1 MKNKKLIPIVL
12 LSTLMLSACSN
23 DIIAKPTDYDNP
35 LVVNTGSDKLNSD
48 VANNITSIIY
58 DAMRD
63 NGTLAKDVLDEILL
77 QIAYSVYGTYE
88 ELKTEGAT
96 ATSASDAFLENHKIY
111 HVLDADGNRVTDK
124 KAEEQRRV
132 HDVLNEIEKRIAED
146 MYDQIAGSYQRDG
159 YFYEQDFLYAL
170 KNKLEPVTFSVS
182 DSALFHDKYLV
193 IPELK
198 KEDVFTYQ
206 WDAEDDPTDTKL
218 PGLLTRSFYE
228 EYITEKI
235 IPEIYREKLVEVYLF
250 EDSYNT
256 LGRSYARKVNIVTI
270 TNRNTDLLGANNLMN
285 TYIDTY
291 INTSNQEVSAL
302 GDFEIIS
309 KAWRGLNTV
318 ENGVSNGNN
327 QYSNASYLL
336 KTSGQQWKT
345 YDDAAQGG
353 FTNNVFN
360 YYTGTSYAQMVN
372 DLSKVKKDPL
382 LTDSTLEN
390 SFTNTG
396 EYTVA
401 QGVEFKE
408 NDIRKEDYTTDGW
421 FLKNGGLTDLDST
434 LRAQLFNIGVA
445 NALDDET
452 YPDRFVNGEYSV
464 SEDEGRYI
472 AKINGRYFLKTTT
485 SQNEEVSGAKLKDIL
500 WFNKDSGT
508 YTLVEVLEAVSSSK
522 LSKTST
528 SNYATLYN
536 QEHMDDIAND
546 VAKEI
551 AKNDS
556 YKTLSTRYW
565 LEAAS
570 IAYHDT
576 VIYDYFVENYPELFE
591 DA

>member
-12 LSTLMLSACSN
+12 LSALMLTACSN
-23 DIIAKPTDYDNP
+23 DVVAKPSDYDNP
-35 LVVNTGSDKLNSD
+35 LVVNAGSDKLSSD

-77 QIAYSVYGTYE
+77 QIAYSVYGDYE
-88 ELKTEGAT
+88 TLKVQGAT
-96 ATSASDAFLENHKIY
+96 ETSATDEFLDGHKIY
-111 HVLDADGNRVTDK
+111 HILDEDGNRVTN

-132 HDVLNEIEKRIAED
+132 HDVLKDIEKRIAED

-159 YFYEQDFLYAL
+159 YFYEQDFIYSLR
-170 KNKLEPVTFSVS
+170 NKLENVNFNSTNAS
-182 DSALFHDKYLV
+182 LLHDKYLV
-193 IPELK
+193 VPEMK
-198 KEDVFTYQ
+198 KEEVFTYV
-206 WDAEDDPTDTKL
+206 WDQADNPNGTKL
-218 PGLLTRSFYE
+218 PGLLTR
-228 EYITEKI
+228 EYYTDYIAKKVV
-235 IPEIYREKLVEVYLF
+235 PEIYRELLVEVYLF
-250 EDSYNT
+250 QDSYNT

-270 TNRNTDLLGANNLMN
+270 SNRNTDLLGANNLMN
-285 TYIDTY
+285 QYIDNY
-291 INTSNQEVSAL
+291 INTSNTELAAL

-318 ENGVSNGNN
+318 EDGVVNGND

-336 KTSGQQWKT
+336 KQAGQVFKT
-345 YDDAAQGG
+345 YNDATEGG

-360 YYTGTSYAQMVN
+360 YYTGTSYAQMVE

-382 LTDSTLEN
+382 KTDSTIEN

-408 NDIRKEDYTTDGW
+408 NNIRKEDYTTDGW
-421 FLKNGGLTDLDST
+421 YLKNGGLTDLDST
-434 LRAQLFNIGVA
+434 LRTQLFNIGVA
-445 NALDDET
+445 NALDDAD
-452 YPDRFVNGEYSV
+452 YPDRFVNGEYNV
-464 SEDEGRYI
+464 SEEEGRYV
-472 AKINGRYFLKTTT
+472 AKINGRYYLKTTT
-485 SQNEEVSGAKLKDIL
+485 SQNEEVTGDAKLKDIL
-500 WFNKDSGT
+500 WFNKDSGS

-528 SNYATLYN
+528 ANYATLYS
-536 QEHMDDIAND
+536 QEHMDDIAHD

-576 VIYDYFVENYPELFE
+576 VIYDYFVSNYPELFE
-591 DA
+591 DK

>member
-1 MKNKKLIPIVL
+1 
-12 LSTLMLSACSN
+12 MLSACSN

>member
-96 ATSASDAFLENHKIY
+96 ATSASDTFLENHKIY

>member
-12 LSTLMLSACSN
+12 LSALMLTACSN
-23 DIIAKPTDYDNP
+23 DIVAKPSDYDNP
-35 LVVNTGSDKLNSD
+35 LVVNTGSDKLSSD
-48 VANNITSIIY
+48 AANNITSIIY

-63 NGTLAKDVLDEILL
+63 NGTLAKDVLNEILL

-88 ELKTEGAT
+88 ELLVQGAT
-96 ATSASDAFLENHKIY
+96 PTSATDEFLNAHKIY
-111 HVLDADGNRVTDK
+111 HILDKDGNRVTN

-132 HDVLNEIEKRIAED
+132 YDVLQDIEERIAED

-159 YFYEQDFLYAL
+159 YFYEQDFMYSLR
-170 KNKLEPVTFSVS
+170 NRLEKVNINENNYHLV
-182 DSALFHDKYLV
+182 HDKYLV
-193 IPELK
+193 VPELEK
-198 KEDVFTYQ
+198 DEVFTYV
-206 WDAEDDPTDTKL
+206 WDAEDDPTGTKL
-218 PGLLTRSFYE
+218 PGLLTREFYTD
-228 EYITEKI
+228 YIAEKVV
-235 IPEIYREKLVEVYLF
+235 PEIYRELLVEVYLF
-250 EDSYNT
+250 QDSYNT

-270 TNRNTDLLGANNLMN
+270 SNRSTDLLGANNLMN

-291 INTSNQEVSAL
+291 INTSNAELAAK

-318 ENGVSNGNN
+318 DAGSVTSNN

-336 KTSGQQWKT
+336 KQSGQTFKT
-345 YDDAAQGG
+345 YNDEAEGG
-353 FTNNVFN
+353 FTNNNFS
-360 YYTGTSYAQMVN
+360 YYTGTSYAEMVD

-408 NDIRKEDYTTDGW
+408 NNIRKEDYTTDGW
-421 FLKNGGLTDLDST
+421 YLKNGGLTDLDST
-434 LRAQLFNIGVA
+434 LRTQLFNIGVA
-445 NALDDET
+445 NALDDED
-452 YPDRFVNGEYSV
+452 YPDRFVNGEYNV
-464 SEDEGRYI
+464 SEEEGRYI

-485 SQNEEVSGAKLKDIL
+485 SQNEEVTGDNKLKDIL
-500 WFNKDSGT
+500 WFNKDSGS

-528 SNYATLYN
+528 ANYATLYD
-536 QEHMDDIAND
+536 QEHMDDIAHD

-591 DA
+591 NK